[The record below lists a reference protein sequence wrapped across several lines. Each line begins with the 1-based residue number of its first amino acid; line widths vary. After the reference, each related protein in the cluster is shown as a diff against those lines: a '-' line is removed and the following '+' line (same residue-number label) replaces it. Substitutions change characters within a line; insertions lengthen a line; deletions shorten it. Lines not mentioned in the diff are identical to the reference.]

1 MDICKYHTKRIA
13 RDIHILSFQHNS
25 VLSFRRM
32 ESMINEIGKPAMLE
46 QMAEECS
53 ELTQALLKYARK
65 LRKENP
71 TPKSESEIK
80 RNLIEEY
87 SDVIQCAREL
97 GLQPDEE
104 QIKEKAERF
113 KVRWIAKVQS
123 DVAKK
128 VKANKKFISNL

>member
-1 MDICKYHTKRIA
+1 
-13 RDIHILSFQHNS
+13 
-25 VLSFRRM
+25 
-32 ESMINEIGKPAMLE
+32 MINEIGKPAMLE

-65 LRKENP
+65 LRNENP

-104 QIKEKAERF
+104 QIRE

-128 VKANKKFISNL
+128 AKASKKFISKL

>member
-1 MDICKYHTKRIA
+1 
-13 RDIHILSFQHNS
+13 
-25 VLSFRRM
+25 
-32 ESMINEIGKPAMLE
+32 MINEIGKPAMLE

-53 ELTQALLKYARK
+53 ELTQVLLKYVRK
-65 LRKENP
+65 LRNENP

-113 KVRWIAKVQS
+113 KIRWIAKVQS
-123 DVAKK
+123 DVTKK
-128 VKANKKFISNL
+128 VKANKKFINKL

>member
-1 MDICKYHTKRIA
+1 
-13 RDIHILSFQHNS
+13 
-25 VLSFRRM
+25 
-32 ESMINEIGKPAMLE
+32 MINEIGKPAMLE

-65 LRKENP
+65 LKNENP

-104 QIKEKAERF
+104 QIEEKAERF

-123 DVAKK
+123 DIAKK
-128 VKANKKFISNL
+128 EKANKKFINKS

>member
-1 MDICKYHTKRIA
+1 
-13 RDIHILSFQHNS
+13 
-25 VLSFRRM
+25 
-32 ESMINEIGKPAMLE
+32 MINEIGKPAMLE

-65 LRKENP
+65 LRNENL

-87 SDVIQCAREL
+87 SDVIQCVREL

-104 QIKEKAERF
+104 QIREKAERF

-123 DVAKK
+123 DIAKK
-128 VKANKKFISNL
+128 AKANKKFINKL